1 MVSIKDGFYG
11 HIGKKIKPEG
21 FFADEYHPTSLGHR
35 IMTDCLMQAV
45 ADVAEAEPDEPQ
57 DIDVKPVYGTSFKG
71 LKTIFGDTETTEYTV
86 ERGGFPGSDSGSYRN
101 GPVGQVCG
109 KNFFHNTKDPAEP
122 LKVTGVFRKCL
133 VAWKASGDAAFGAA
147 EILIDGEVKM
157 TVQGGEGKWG
167 QSEVVLVLDEALT
180 GLDEAA
186 AENCL
191 KLIDEIARDKTV
203 VMVGGGNSA
212 FVESALL
219 VGIVKKLIILQDLP
233 KFTADQKLQDQVL
246 SKGDVETHVG
256 TKVLAYEVSEDGV
269 LTGVTYEEAGQRRT
283 VACDGVFLAVG
294 LVPENTAFGEWAQ
307 LDERGYFIPENIC
320 HTKTPGIYVAGDCCQ
335 KTLRQVTT
343 ACSDGA
349 YAAIS
354 ACDYLND
361 H

>member
-1 MVSIKDGFYG
+1 MYDIIVVGGGPAGLTAAIYGRRNAKTVLVIEKSVFGGQIVNSPKVENIPGFDSISG
-11 HIGKKIKPEG
+11 
-21 FFADEYHPTSLGHR
+21 DEFGDKL
-35 IMTDCLMQAV
+35 LEQAMGQG
-45 ADVAEAEPDEPQ
+45 AEAAIED
-57 DIDVKPVYGTSFKG
+57 
-71 LKTIFGDTETTEYTV
+71 
-86 ERGGFPGSDSGSYRN
+86 
-101 GPVGQVCG
+101 
-109 KNFFHNTKDPAEP
+109 
-122 LKVTGVFRKCL
+122 VTGIEK
-133 VAWKASGDAAFGAA
+133 KESGFIVSTD
-147 EILIDGEVKM
+147 DGSSY
-157 TVQGGEGKWG
+157 EGKT
-167 QSEVVLVLDEALT
+167 VILAT
-180 GLDEAA
+180 GTTHRTLGLPGEDD
-186 AENCL
+186 
-191 KLIDEIARDKTV
+191 LIGNGISFCAVCDGDFYRDKTV